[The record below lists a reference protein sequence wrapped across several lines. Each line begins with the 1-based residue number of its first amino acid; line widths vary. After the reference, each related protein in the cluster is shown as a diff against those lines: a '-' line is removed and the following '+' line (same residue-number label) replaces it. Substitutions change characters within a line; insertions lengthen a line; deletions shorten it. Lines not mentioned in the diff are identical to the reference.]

1 MVTPSSFPTEVG
13 IILLSQK
20 LIEVSSFVMD
30 SCLCLKEIY
39 MSFVLETF
47 NDCIML
53 LELHQDETC
62 CKSFKDNGPVLL

>member
-1 MVTPSSFPTEVG
+1 MVTPSSFPIEVG
-13 IILLSQK
+13 IILLSHK

-39 MSFVLETF
+39 MSFVLETL

-53 LELHQDETC
+53 LEWYQDETF
-62 CKSFKDNGPVLL
+62 CKSVKDNGPDLL